1 MKKYLFTLLALFSG
15 AIMFAQTTV
24 SGTVIDANS
33 EQPIPGVNIKVI
45 GKSLG
50 TSTDF
55 DGKFSFR
62 VNEELPFSIEI
73 TFVGYARK
81 VLEVTEDDQGLQIS
95 LTENATSLDEVVVSA
110 SRTPESVR
118 ESPVSIERMDIRD
131 IQNTPA
137 VDFYDGLEN
146 LKGVQINTNSL
157 TFKSV
162 NTRGFA
168 TFANARF
175 VQLVDGMDSAAP
187 ALNFVMGNL
196 TGMSELDVHS
206 VELLPGASSALYGA
220 NAFNGILFMTSKNP
234 FDYQGASAYV
244 KGGITSQDA
253 AGDNGYYDFGM
264 RFAHAF
270 SDKFAAKVSFSML
283 KGTDWIADDYQDLNN
298 PGSTR
303 IDPGY
308 DGLNIYGDE
317 VATTLDFDLI
327 AAGAG
332 IVLPPDFLG
341 AARVSRTGY
350 NDSDIM
356 DYDAKSFKADAALH
370 WRPTG
375 GDLEVILQGK
385 VGVGSTIYQGANR
398 YSLENFTMNMSKL
411 EVKNKDFFVRI
422 YRVEDNAG
430 NSFDSRFAAININ
443 RRWKSDTQWFTEYA
457 QTYIGGRLGAIPG
470 LPALDDAGAHA
481 VARQQAQV
489 GAFVPG
495 TDEFNAAKEDVITDP
510 DFNTGAQFLDNSK
523 MYNGEGNYNFSRL
536 LNGWAD
542 IQIGGNY
549 KRFELVSE
557 GTIFTDNDGPIEY
570 DEYGMYAQISK
581 KLMDDRLKLTGS
593 VRYDKNE
600 LMDGNFSPRL
610 SLVYGAGENR
620 NHNFRASYQTGF
632 RNPTTQDFF
641 IGLDVGNAILVGSAP
656 ENLDRYN
663 SRPQLVSPTGQA
675 LGFGNNIVLSG
686 RLAYDNSFT
695 LSSVQAFGAAAAGG
709 VVNPGLLEQAVVDFV
724 QPEKITAYEIG
735 YRGGFGRMS
744 FDVSFYYNDYE
755 DFIAT
760 KTVIV
765 PYYGNVN
772 LSDIHPVIP
781 APNAMLA
788 VANGDFKPFQVYTNS
803 KADITSY
810 GFLFGMSTKIFEKF
824 NLGFNYTYSKFD
836 SNHEEVDPDFEPS
849 FNTPEHSVKASFGST
864 RLFENFGFNV
874 SARWNDEYLWQASFG
889 DGMVDA
895 STVVDAQINYTV
907 CALKSTF
914 KLGATNIGGKEYT
927 QAIGTGY
934 IGSMYYLSWV
944 INP

>member
-1 MKKYLFTLLALFSG
+1 
-15 AIMFAQTTV
+15 MFAQTTV
-24 SGTVIDANS
+24 SGTVTDANS
-33 EQPIPGVNIKVI
+33 EQPIPGVNIKVV

-73 TFVGYARK
+73 TYIGYARRII
-81 VLEVTEDDQGLQIS
+81 EVTEEDQDLKIS

-110 SRTPESVR
+110 SRTPESIR
-118 ESPVSIERMDIRD
+118 ESPVSIERMDMRD

-146 LKGVQINTNSL
+146 LKGVQLNTNSL

-196 TGMSELDVHS
+196 TGISELDVHS

-283 KGTDWIADDYQDLNN
+283 KGTDWIADDYQDVSN

-303 IDPGY
+303 VDPGF
-308 DGLNIYGDE
+308 DGLNVYGDE
-317 VATTLDFDLI
+317 VATTLDFDVI
-327 AAGAG
+327 ADGVG
-332 IVLPPDFLG
+332 IVLPPGYLG

-398 YSLENFTMNMSKL
+398 YSLENFSMNMGKL
-411 EVKNKDFFVRI
+411 EIKNKDFFVRI

-457 QTYIGGRLGAIPG
+457 QTYIGGRLGAITGAPM
-470 LPALDDAGAHA
+470 DDATAHA
-481 VARQQAQV
+481 TARQVAQT
-489 GAFVPG
+489 GALVPG
-495 TDEFNAAKEDVITDP
+495 TSEFNEAKEDVLKDP

-523 MYNGEGNYNFSRL
+523 IYTGEGNYNFSRL
-536 LNGWAD
+536 LNDWAD
-542 IQIGGNY
+542 IQVGGNY
-549 KRFELVSE
+549 KKYELISQ
-557 GTIFTDNDGPIEY
+557 GTIFTDTDGPIKY
-570 DEYGMYAQISK
+570 DEYGVYAQISK

-593 VRYDKNE
+593 IRYDKNE
-600 LMDGNFSPRL
+600 LMDGNYSPRL
-610 SLVYGAGENR
+610 SLVYGAGENK
-620 NHNFRASYQTGF
+620 NHNIRASYQTGF

-675 LGFGNNIVLSG
+675 LGYGNNIVLSG

-709 VVNPGLLEQAVVDFV
+709 VVNPGLLEQSSVDFV

-755 DFIAT
+755 NFIAT

-765 PYYGNVN
+765 PYYGNVD
-772 LSDIHPVIP
+772 LSDIHPVVP

-788 VANGDFKPFQVYTNS
+788 IANGDYKPFQVYTNS

-810 GFLFGMSTKIFEKF
+810 GFLFGMSTKVFEKF
-824 NLGFNYTYSKFD
+824 DLGFNYTYSKFE

-849 FNTPEHSVKASFGST
+849 FNTPENSIKASFGST
-864 RLFENFGFNV
+864 QLFENFGFNV
-874 SARWNDEYLWQASFG
+874 GVRYNDEYLWQASFG
-889 DGMVDA
+889 DGMVPS
-895 STVVDAQINYTV
+895 STVVDAQINYRV
-907 CALKSTF
+907 PSLLSTF
-914 KLGATNIGGKEYT
+914 KLGGTNIGGKEYT
-927 QAIGTGY
+927 QAFGTGY